1 LNAKQIA
8 GQQAASYV
16 EDGMRIGLGTGSTS
30 YWAIHAIADRVK
42 QGLKI
47 EAIPTSKGTEKL
59 ALELGIPLT
68 DFSHVQNLDLTIDG
82 ADEVDAKLQLIKGG
96 GGALFREKLV
106 AAASD
111 QLIIVVDE
119 TKEVD
124 VLGAF
129 HLPVEIAVF
138 AWETTV
144 RRISGIGCTPRL
156 RQKAGQ
162 AYVTDNGN
170 YILDCPFGSITD
182 PAGLSHQ
189 LDAIIGVVEH
199 GLFVNM
205 ADRVVIGTSGGEA
218 RVREKGF

>member
-8 GQQAASYV
+8 GQQAALYV
-16 EDGMRIGLGTGSTS
+16 EDGMRIGLGTGSTA

-47 EAIPTSKGTEKL
+47 EAIPTSKATEKL
-59 ALELGIPLT
+59 ARELGIPLT
-68 DFSHVQNLDLTIDG
+68 DFSHVKNLNLTIDG
-82 ADEVDAKLQLIKGG
+82 ADEVDANLQLIKGG

-119 TKEVD
+119 SKEVD

-129 HLPVEIAVF
+129 LLPVEIAVF
-138 AWETTV
+138 AWQTTAK
-144 RRISGIGCTPRL
+144 RISGIGCTPQL
-156 RQKAGQ
+156 RHKAGQ
-162 AYVTDNGN
+162 AYITDNGN
-170 YILDCPFGSITD
+170 YILDCHFERITD
-182 PAGLSHQ
+182 PAGLNHQ

-199 GLFVNM
+199 GLFVDM
-205 ADRVVIGTSGGEA
+205 ADLVVIGTSGGEA
-218 RVREKGF
+218 RVRERGF

>member
-1 LNAKQIA
+1 MNAKQIA

-16 EDGMRIGLGTGSTS
+16 EDGMRIGLGTGSTA

-68 DFSHVQNLDLTIDG
+68 DFSRVQNLDLTIDG

-170 YILDCPFGSITD
+170 YILDCPFGSIMD

>member
-8 GQQAASYV
+8 GQQAASFV
-16 EDGMRIGLGTGSTS
+16 ENGMKIGLGTGSTA
-30 YWAIHAIADRVK
+30 YWAIHAIAERVK

-47 EAIPTSKGTEKL
+47 EAIPTSKATEKL

-68 DFSHVQNLDLTIDG
+68 DFSHVQNLNLTIDG
-82 ADEVDAKLQLIKGG
+82 ADEVDANLQLIKGG

-111 QLIIVVDE
+111 QLIIVADE
-119 TKEVD
+119 SKEVD
-124 VLGAF
+124 VLGVF

-138 AWETTV
+138 AWQTTE
-144 RRISGIGCTPRL
+144 RRISGIGCTPQLRL
-156 RQKAGQ
+156 KAGQ

-170 YILDCPFGSITD
+170 YILDCHFERITD
-182 PAGLSHQ
+182 PAGLNHQ

-205 ADRVVIGTSGGEA
+205 ADMVVVGTSGGDA
-218 RVREKGF
+218 RIRERGF